1 MATLSEDQMDDLQDR
16 INNGDIAGFYELL
29 DQYGEDYGR
38 LGLGVTEN
46 NTWQG
51 QIANGFAES
60 GAMDNG
66 VNIDYGSDTWLDLNK
81 KLAQRHLD
89 AYVTNNGGTPTWEQ
103 IKQYHNEEFVFAGL
117 DENDWFPNKM
127 LNEASDPAALWED
140 WMVNK
145 GAGDIWEDAKDI
157 LFAGTPVGIDMDS
170 AEFARNFIGGLVKMD
185 KNVLNDLIN
194 DANPLSDIAEAISH
208 LPENISESLLDKLS
222 WLWTDPAKGS
232 TETITDTASDDT
244 YTVDPNADGRHT
256 VFEDAGGN
264 DTIIVKKGAGV
275 TITND
280 GDPSSSDTV
289 ILEGYN
295 RDDIALVRNGNNLNI
310 IDKRTGKV
318 IVVLEDHFSP
328 NGPGVTGVD
337 FAPDANGNGGD
348 GEPIYFDSLT
358 GEPVD
363 NTPDDASDNTPVDAS
378 MWDWFTDALQ
388 TLDGWIIDFLEYW
401 GIADLVISP
410 IVLDLDSDGVEL
422 VSLDDTTVYWDIDE
436 DGYAEASGWVAPDD
450 GFLAIDLN
458 GDGMITEHS
467 ELFGDSVYA
476 DGFAAL
482 AVYDSNS
489 DGVIDANDAQFG
501 DLIVWQDAN
510 QNGISE
516 ADEMHTLADF
526 NITSINLNATSVS
539 QTNAGHDVRLVSTFT
554 MDDGVS
560 GPQTLDMVD
569 VWFQYDNVNSNFIGD
584 YTLDIAS
591 LFVTTQ
597 RGYGNLPDLH
607 VAASMDNDTSDQN
620 SLMSLLTSLSAKG
633 FSDLFVQDGTV
644 LSDVRDIMFRWAGV
658 DAVDPTSRGGFVD
671 ARELGFM
678 EKLTDEIYHD
688 GYDPAGLQG
697 DALSRAFDFA
707 LQAISARLIA
717 QAEGAQLFEGDFYYN
732 PATDVFAGITG
743 LSQSGLDTLLAK
755 AQDASQ
761 VGDKVAYW
769 GDVVRVVDQIIGVA
783 SLSAGDAAALE
794 TAIATSDDTLTTQ
807 LILDTLEWNSS
818 EGSTILGT
826 TSADTLGGT
835 IGDDTIYGGYG
846 NDIVMGGIGADTL
859 RGQGH
864 DDTLNGQSGDDLLFG
879 ETGNDT
885 YLYFAGQGHDS
896 ITEQSGSDKVLFGPG
911 VTSADLTF
919 TRISNDALQID
930 VAHSAGGGAVTIE
943 NQFTAAQVEMLEFDD
958 GSTLDLSTVSHTLE
972 GTAGAD
978 TLKGIRYGG
987 SQEDTIYGLGGDDM
1001 IYGYNAALDYAQ
1013 NWLYGGDGNDTIYGA
1028 YGVDYIEGG
1037 ADNDYIRGYNGDDE
1051 LHGGF
1056 GDDEI
1061 LGGNQNDTLY
1071 GDAGA
1076 DILKGDGGNDIL
1088 TGGLGADELWGGTG
1102 YDTFT
1107 FLDGESLDA
1116 VDTIKDFNTVYDAI
1130 DISDLLSAYDPL
1142 VDAITDFVQ
1151 ITDNGTDSTLSVDLD
1166 GGADN
1171 FTAIALIAGKTGL
1184 TDEEALETS
1193 GTLIA
1198 A

>member
-1 MATLSEDQMDDLQDR
+1 MKPDGTVV
-16 INNGDIAGFYELL
+16 FY
-29 DQYGEDYGR
+29 
-38 LGLGVTEN
+38 
-46 NTWQG
+46 
-51 QIANGFAES
+51 
-60 GAMDNG
+60 
-66 VNIDYGSDTWLDLNK
+66 
-81 KLAQRHLD
+81 
-89 AYVTNNGGTPTWEQ
+89 TPS
-103 IKQYHNEEFVFAGL
+103 N
-117 DENDWFPNKM
+117 
-127 LNEASDPAALWED
+127 
-140 WMVNK
+140 
-145 GAGDIWEDAKDI
+145 GAGSA
-157 LFAGTPVGIDMDS
+157 LDMRS
-170 AEFARNFIGGLVKMD
+170 
-185 KNVLNDLIN
+185 
-194 DANPLSDIAEAISH
+194 
-208 LPENISESLLDKLS
+208 
-222 WLWTDPAKGS
+222 
-232 TETITDTASDDT
+232 
-244 YTVDPNADGRHT
+244 
-256 VFEDAGGN
+256 
-264 DTIIVKKGAGV
+264 
-275 TITND
+275 
-280 GDPSSSDTV
+280 GDPSTWSDADQAKFNDFIEKAGDE
-289 ILEGYN
+289 ILEGLRDFFDYN
-295 RDDIALVRNGNNLNI
+295 PNLLDDALPDILDGF
-310 IDKRTGKV
+310 
-318 IVVLEDHFSP
+318 LEDILDRISDGNAEGSNQAAGTQDTPESTADWIQSVWDVFWNAWDMLSP
-328 NGPGVTGVD
+328 
-337 FAPDANGNGGD
+337 
-348 GEPIYFDSLT
+348 LT
-358 GEPVD
+358 
-363 NTPDDASDNTPVDAS
+363 
-378 MWDWFTDALQ
+378 
-388 TLDGWIIDFLEYW
+388 
-401 GIADLVISP
+401 
-410 IVLDLDSDGVEL
+410 LDLDADGVEL
-422 VSLDDTTVYWDIDE
+422 VALADTTVYWDIDQ

-450 GFLAIDLN
+450 GLLAIDLDD
-458 GDGMITEHS
+458 DGAISSHS

-476 DGFAAL
+476 DGFSAL
-482 AVYDSNS
+482 AVYDTNV

-501 DLIVWQDAN
+501 DLIVWQDVN

-516 ADEMHTLADF
+516 ADEMHLLADF

-554 MDDGVS
+554 MDDGVT
-560 GPQTLDMVD
+560 GPQTLDIVD
-569 VWFQYDNVNSNFIGD
+569 VWFQYDNANSEFID
-584 YTLDIAS
+584 SYKIDVRS
-591 LFVTTQ
+591 LFVDTL
-597 RGYGNLPDLH
+597 RGYGNLADLH
-607 VAASMDNDTSDQN
+607 IAASLDNEVGN
-620 SLMSLLTSLSAKG
+620 SGSLLNLLDAFASKEYTTFFA
-633 FSDLFVQDGTV
+633 DDGSV
-644 LSDVRDIMFRWAGV
+644 LSEVRDIMFRWAGV
-658 DAVDPTSRGGFVD
+658 DTVEPTSRGDFVD
-671 ARELGFM
+671 ARELGFI
-678 EKLTDEIYHD
+678 EKLVDQVFHD

-697 DALSRAFDFA
+697 EELSHAFNMA
-707 LQAISARLIA
+707 LQAISARLVA
-717 QAEGAQLFEGDFYYN
+717 QSEGAQLFEGDFYYN
-732 PATDVFAGITG
+732 PAADTFEGITG
-743 LSQSGLDTLLAK
+743 INQTGLDTLLAK

-783 SLSAGDAAALE
+783 NLSAGDATALE
-794 TAIATSDDTLTTQ
+794 TAIVTSDDTLTTQ
-807 LILDTLEWNSS
+807 LILDTLEWNSA

-826 TSADTLGGT
+826 TSADTLGGI

-896 ITEQSGSDKVLFGPG
+896 ITEQSGSDRVLFGPG

-943 NQFTAAQVEMLEFDD
+943 NQFTAAQVEMLKFDD

-1001 IYGYNAALDYAQ
+1001 IYGYNAVLDYAQ
-1013 NWLYGGDGNDTIYGA
+1013 NWLYGGDGNDTIYGS

-1076 DILKGDGGNDIL
+1076 DILKGENNNDIL
-1088 TGGLGADELWGGTG
+1088 IGGLGADELWSGTG

-1107 FLDGESLDA
+1107 FLNGQSLDA
-1116 VDTIKDFNTVYDAI
+1116 VDTIKDFNSIYDAI

-1142 VDAITDFVQ
+1142 ADAITDFVQ